1 MDFNSSIKTI
11 TSADYGI
18 YIYIFLRS
26 CLVLTFHLLYRAIAA
41 ISFSAGFQRVENS
54 RLFATPLYDSTA
66 VSSAIFE
73 AGSVRKLLKKKAKTR
88 GAKTKLVS
96 ES

>member
-1 MDFNSSIKTI
+1 MVYTYISSF
-11 TSADYGI
+11 G
-18 YIYIFLRS
+18 
-26 CLVLTFHLLYRAIAA
+26 LVLTFRLLYRAIAA
-41 ISFSAGFQRVENS
+41 ISFSAGFQTVEKS

>member
-1 MDFNSSIKTI
+1 MVYTYISSF
-11 TSADYGI
+11 G
-18 YIYIFLRS
+18 
-26 CLVLTFHLLYRAIAA
+26 LVLTFHLLYRAIAA

-73 AGSVRKLLKKKAKTR
+73 AGSARKLLKKKGQNERSRDEIGK
-88 GAKTKLVS
+88 
-96 ES
+96 

>member
-1 MDFNSSIKTI
+1 MVYTYISSF
-11 TSADYGI
+11 G
-18 YIYIFLRS
+18 
-26 CLVLTFHLLYRAIAA
+26 LVLTFHLLYRAIAA

-73 AGSVRKLLKKKAKTR
+73 AGSVRKLLKKKGQNERSKDEI
-88 GAKTKLVS
+88 GK
-96 ES
+96 